1 MEHTGLLF
9 LFTCQPTKSS
19 NFSRSGVNVRAH
31 LLRKN
36 YSGNFSS
43 IRSTPISLE
52 VQEGNVIWHKTL
64 RMLKFHPIP
73 AFMKTYTNFK
83 KKLWLG
89 FFGQNIFFELNLKF
103 PF

>member
-36 YSGNFSS
+36 YSRNFSS
-43 IRSTPISLE
+43 IRSAPWTHCNKLASL
-52 VQEGNVIWHKTL
+52 L
-64 RMLKFHPIP
+64 LKLCVMQ
-73 AFMKTYTNFK
+73 ADFK
-83 KKLWLG
+83 ELG
-89 FFGQNIFFELNLKF
+89 KILLL
-103 PF
+103 PLICICTMVYCP

>member
-36 YSGNFSS
+36 YSRNFSS
-43 IRSTPISLE
+43 IRSAPESMCIVE
-52 VQEGNVIWHKTL
+52 
-64 RMLKFHPIP
+64 R
-73 AFMKTYTNFK
+73 
-83 KKLWLG
+83 
-89 FFGQNIFFELNLKF
+89 
-103 PF
+103 